1 MSEKKGFTGQLY
13 YDFNTAACL
22 EVQLNN
28 NWYRVTG
35 REFRSFNLPRRI
47 SEMIEDKYITKEYEG
62 PVYLFM
68 TNTKVKEKDL
78 KPGLMCP
85 NDIDPRTELSIR
97 MSKRGK

>member
-1 MSEKKGFTGQLY
+1 MSEKKGFTGKLV

-22 EVQLNN
+22 EVQLND

-47 SEMIEDKYITKEYEG
+47 SEMIGDEYITKNYEG

-85 NDIDPRTELSIR
+85 DDIDPRAEISDKR
-97 MSKRGK
+97 AKRGR

>member
-1 MSEKKGFTGQLY
+1 MSEKKGFTGQLN
-13 YDFNTAACL
+13 YDFNNAACL
-22 EVQLNN
+22 EVQLND

-47 SEMIEDKYITKEYEG
+47 SEIINGEYLTKEYNG

-78 KPGLMCP
+78 KPGLICLD
-85 NDIDPRTELSIR
+85 NIDPRAEIS
-97 MSKRGK
+97 MKRARRGR